1 MRKSLLIL
9 CWLIAA
15 PGALLALLIILPA
28 PSYYLWKVAVGVS
41 EWSVWLLLA
50 GLTSLSCGACTL
62 RSGRRSAS
70 AWIGITLSLVTVVCA
85 GVPVVGAYRVAA
97 QRGVSLS
104 WRRYFL
110 GAGGG
115 AAPPP
120 VDLKRAGEV

>member
-50 GLTSLSCGACTL
+50 GLTSLLCGACTL
-62 RSGRRSAS
+62 RSGRRNAS
-70 AWIGITLSLVTVVCA
+70 AWICITLSLVSVVCA

-97 QRGVSLS
+97 QRGVSIS

-110 GAGGG
+110 GAGE
-115 AAPPP
+115 AAALALID
-120 VDLKRAGEV
+120 VQR